1 MRHGYKGF
9 TLVEL
14 MVTVAV
20 LAILVTVGIPSF
32 VSLLNNSRAD
42 TEVSDLVRGLNYAR
56 LEAINR
62 GVSVQVRPVA
72 ANAWTGQLNI
82 GAVTSGSGAS
92 AVLSNP
98 PLRVV
103 PAMSSAA
110 TLDAPSTSYIEFNNM
125 GALNYPTSA
134 LNVTYTRASITRSI
148 GVCVNGRIVASGT
161 C

>member
-32 VSLLNNSRAD
+32 VNLLNNSKAD
-42 TEVSDLVRGLNYAR
+42 TEVGDVVRAFNYAR

-62 GVSVQVRPVA
+62 GVPTQVRTEA
-72 ANAWTGQLNI
+72 GNSWTGRLTVVINT
-82 GAVTSGSGAS
+82 GATAPTAAGSA
-92 AVLSNP
+92 
-98 PLRVV
+98 LRVI

-110 TLDAPSTSYIEFNNM
+110 ALNTPNIAYIEFNNM
-125 GALNYPTSA
+125 GALTYPISA
-134 LNVTYTRASITRSI
+134 LNITYTQGAVTRNFA
-148 GVCVNGRIVASGT
+148 VCVNGRVVASGT

>member
-14 MVTVAV
+14 MVTIAV

-32 VSLLNNSRAD
+32 VSVLNNNRAD

-62 GVSVQVRPVA
+62 GVSVQVRPA
-72 ANAWTGQLNI
+72 TANTWTGQLNI
-82 GAVTSGSGAS
+82 GAVTSGSGAT

-98 PLRVV
+98 LLRVV
-103 PAMSSAA
+103 PAMSSSAN
-110 TLDAPSTSYIEFNNM
+110 LDAPSTAYIEFNNM
-125 GALNYPTSA
+125 GALNFPASA
-134 LNVTYTRASITRSI
+134 LNVTYTRGSITRSV